1 MSDAVELFKF
11 SSAALDRDLFKVVRF
26 KGAEGLSKL
35 FQFDVTVISAKANL
49 DLDAV
54 LEQPATFSLLR
65 ADQNVTY
72 HGTLQHF
79 DVLHA
84 AGEFIFYKAT
94 LVPSLWWLTLRQ
106 TSQVFLDMTL
116 NEILEAVLK
125 DGGLSAS
132 DYDLQLQRSY
142 PKREYVCQ
150 YNESNY
156 DFLCRQMEHQGIYY
170 YFKHTDSDSKLI
182 ITDTKLSHVETPQTS
197 TVRYAP
203 PTGLESASHEDV
215 VSSFVGRKSAIPK
228 SVRVKDY
235 NYRKPSAEVV
245 GKADV
250 ASKGVGEVYLY
261 GEHAK
266 TSSEGEALAKIR
278 SEEHKCREQ
287 LFYGSG
293 TASFL
298 RSGFTVRLKNHFR
311 DDFNQQYLIVESK
324 HQGSQAAFLS
334 AGMERAAEL
343 VEHEMRYSV
352 DFTAIPAT
360 VQFRPAQTAKEPRI
374 YGTLNATIDAA
385 GSGEYA
391 ELDEQGRYK
400 VILPFDLSGR
410 SGGKASRPLR
420 MIQPYAGAD
429 HGMHFPLHKNTEVM
443 LSFIDGDPD
452 RPIISGAAP
461 NPDTP
466 SLVKDKNQTQAL
478 IQTSGQNK
486 LLFEDTKDKQRV
498 LMKTPVE
505 KTYLRLG
512 TNDQHEEESHEESSF
527 HIHTEGKYCS
537 EIGMDYGCSI
547 LGNKAE
553 LVVGTTE
560 EAKAGAF
567 TEITAGA
574 KTDLVA
580 GQLMDI
586 VLGMIVE
593 VKKGKSVEIGEA
605 NRIGISQEEELYG
618 AESIKLNA
626 GGSTIGV
633 KKAIASA
640 ISLVT
645 GITSASVAAAKS
657 KQPHMAP
664 KIATAASIGG
674 ISAVLWA
681 AITVYLL
688 KAKIPHQFKSTLEMD
703 KSKTELKTPK
713 LLVEADTGDAKIK
726 AAQDLMLH
734 SENGAVAAMAKKAIS
749 LYAYEKLLLTSK
761 EATEL
766 KCKTLVAESE
776 GKVSISVKSPST
788 DPIELKAQKIALTN
802 SQPGGEITLTTDT
815 LNWKP
820 AGAGRLVFGPLKI
833 NDVTG
838 QVTIG

>member
-1 MSDAVELFKF
+1 MNDALELFKF
-11 SSAALDRDLFKVVRF
+11 SSAALDRDVFKVVRF

-35 FQFDVTVISAKANL
+35 FQFDVTILSAKENL
-49 DLDAV
+49 DLDAIMDK
-54 LEQPATFSLLR
+54 PATFSMLR
-65 ADQNVTY
+65 ADQNVAY

-79 DVLHA
+79 DVLHST
-84 AGEFIFYKAT
+84 GKVVFYKAT

-182 ITDTKLSHVETPQTS
+182 ITDTKLSHVETPQS
-197 TVRYAP
+197 ASVRYAP
-203 PTGLESASHEDV
+203 PTGLESTTREDV
-215 VSSFVGRKSAIPK
+215 ISSFIGRKTAIPK

-245 GKADV
+245 GKAEVDG
-250 ASKGVGEVYLY
+250 KGQGEVFLY
-261 GEHAK
+261 GEHVK
-266 TSSEGEALAKIR
+266 TASEGEALAKVR
-278 SEEHKCREQ
+278 AEEHKCREQ

-298 RSGFTVRLKNHFR
+298 RSGFTVSLKNHFR
-311 DDFNQQYLIVESK
+311 DDFNQQYLIIESK

-334 AGMERAAEL
+334 AGMERDNEL
-343 VEHEMRYSV
+343 IEHEMRYSV
-352 DFTAIPAT
+352 DFTAIPAN
-360 VQFRPAQTAKEPRI
+360 VQFRPEQLAKEPRI

-443 LSFIDGDPD
+443 LAFIDGDPD
-452 RPIISGAAP
+452 RPIIAGAAP

-486 LLFEDTKDKQRV
+486 LLFEDTKDSQRV
-498 LMKTPVE
+498 LMKTP
-505 KTYLRLG
+505 TANSYLRVG
-512 TNDQHEEESHEESSF
+512 STDEHEEESHEESGF
-527 HIHTEGKYCS
+527 RVHTEGKYCS
-537 EIGMDYGCSI
+537 EIGTDYGCSI

-553 LVVGTTE
+553 LVVGATE

-567 TEITAGA
+567 TEVTVGA

-580 GQLMDI
+580 GQAMDI
-586 VLGMIVE
+586 MLGMALE
-593 VKKGKSVEIGEA
+593 VKKGKAIEIGEA
-605 NRIGISQEEELYG
+605 SRIGISQEEELLG
-618 AESIKLNA
+618 AESVTLKA

-640 ISLVT
+640 IALTTSL
-645 GITSASVAAAKS
+645 TSASMAAAKS
-657 KQPHMAP
+657 KKPHMAP
-664 KIATAASIGG
+664 KIATAATIGG

-681 AITVYLL
+681 AITIYLL
-688 KAKIPHQFKSTLEMD
+688 KAKIPHQFKSSLEMD
-703 KSKTELKTPK
+703 KQKTELKTPK
-713 LLVEADTGDAKIK
+713 ILLEADTGDAKLK
-726 AAQDLMLH
+726 AASDLMLH
-734 SENGAVAAMAKKAIS
+734 AENGSVAAMAKKNIS

-761 EATEL
+761 DATNVE
-766 KCKTLVAESE
+766 CKGMTVESE
-776 GKVSISVKSPST
+776 GKISLGVKAPST
-788 DPIELKAQKIALTN
+788 DPIELKSQKIALTN
-802 SQPGGEITLTTDT
+802 SQPGGEITLTTDK
-815 LNWKP
+815 LIWKP
-820 AGAGRLVFGPLKI
+820 ATAGQLQAGPLKI
-833 NDVTG
+833 NAATG